1 MLNKSSKKKPKFKKK
16 RLNSLAIVLIGSGLL
31 FGFIILYYGVPYA
44 DLAIKCY
51 SYDKNPNL
59 STSEL
64 KKYYSASE
72 IMGNKPY
79 EVTARHNG
87 SCTDAVDRIEVTAKY
102 KIQAVRYDEL
112 SNEVANKLR
121 ASELGKNQQPTLCT
135 MNISKDS
142 SKKIN
147 FLQAGGNDIK
157 PGSTEGI
164 FYIIWYDIY
173 PSNAQLGNEDKIKAD
188 CKDYNKTGN
197 EMIDG
202 LTIKTSFTPKR

>member
-1 MLNKSSKKKPKFKKK
+1 MSNKSKKPKFKNKWL
-16 RLNSLAIVLIGSGLL
+16 RSTPILLIVSGLI
-31 FGFIILYYGVPYA
+31 FGFIILYYGALYA

-51 SYDKNPNL
+51 SYDKNPNVR
-59 STSEL
+59 TSEL
-64 KKYYSASE
+64 NKYYSAPE

-79 EVTARHNG
+79 EVAARHNG

-102 KIQAVRYDEL
+102 KIQGVKFDEL
-112 SNEVANKLR
+112 SNEVKSKLSV
-121 ASELGKNQQPTLCT
+121 SELDKNQQPALCT
-135 MNISKDS
+135 INSAKDS

-173 PSNAQLGNEDKIKAD
+173 PSSAQLGNEDKIKAD